1 VTGDKTA
8 RTPRLEPT
16 DLGGDPVLAFQAWL
30 AAAVA
35 AGEDESTAMT
45 LATADETGRPSAR
58 TVLLKGVDDRGFTW
72 FTNERSRK
80 GRDLAANPRAAL
92 VFRWSSHW
100 RQVCLLGPVERLDPA
115 DSDAYFATRPLGSQ
129 LGAWAS
135 EQSTVISGRHVLE
148 DRFRAVTESY
158 PDGNVPRPPHWGGF
172 RLRPD
177 EIEFWQGQPNRL
189 HDRIRYRRVEDV
201 WLVERL
207 AP

>member
-1 VTGDKTA
+1 MTGDKTA
-8 RTPRLEPT
+8 RTPGLEPT

-35 AGEDESTAMT
+35 AGEDEPTAMT
-45 LATADETGRPSAR
+45 LATADATGRPSAR
-58 TVLLKGVDDRGFTW
+58 TVLLKGVDDLGFTW

-92 VFRWSSHW
+92 VFRWSSRA

-135 EQSTVISGRHVLE
+135 EQSIVISGRHVLE
-148 DRFRAVTESY
+148 QRMRQAADAYT
-158 PDGNVPRPPHWGGF
+158 DGHVPRPPHWSGF

-177 EIEFWQGQPNRL
+177 EIEFWQDQPNRL
-189 HDRIRYRRVEDV
+189 HDRIRYRRVDGGWV
-201 WLVERL
+201 VERL